1 MQPFSQNAGWRRYET
16 RGQPIHAQ
24 GQEVTP
30 IGRVTRFTWPGGG
43 MIRHRPVAV
52 EVRQGEHITRLP
64 IRNVTRQVIALLL
77 TGLALGVLALSLAQS
92 RNRPQRRRGKRRRT
106 R

>member
-1 MQPFSQNAGWRRYET
+1 MPPSSQNAGWRSYET
-16 RGQPIHAQ
+16 RGQPIHAH

-30 IGRVTRFTWPGGG
+30 IGRVTQFTWPGGG
-43 MIRHRPVAV
+43 IIRHRPVAV

-64 IRNVTRQVIALLL
+64 IRNVTRQIIALFLA
-77 TGLALGVLALSLAQS
+77 GLALGVLALSVMQR
-92 RNRPQRRRGKRRRT
+92 RNRLQRRRGKRRST